1 VLPHSLAAWL
11 PTIGGSLIP
20 GRRRSIGSIRQ
31 LPSTRFSAT
40 VRKYGIRIAA
50 PYTFDSYQ
58 AAEAW
63 CQKVVEEL
71 WHAKYQV
78 LQQTGIA
85 KSLILNPGQTDGTSI
100 TLNEFARDWMNGNGH
115 LRDRTKYDYQ
125 RIIDRWLQLKVNGR
139 KLADHYL
146 SEFDLMLNRKW
157 VEEMTKEASTS
168 TIQYAYRVL
177 RAILNEA
184 VAAGLIAKAPAPI
197 KQINP
202 KPKERPMITI
212 EDLIKLADCVPK
224 QYRAA
229 VLIAGTCG
237 LRAGELFGLRR
248 RDVDISRATIRVS
261 QAVVNVPGKGA
272 LVGPLKTRTSNR
284 LVSVPTSLIDTL
296 QAHLIDHTNPDPDA
310 FVFEAAPGVPITVEE
325 RRGWWDEARKATG
338 MENLHWHDLRHFAAT
353 LAAQHGASMAEL
365 QARLGHSTVNAA
377 MRYQHATHE
386 RDTQIA
392 KNIDNT
398 IKKNI
403 NNDLEDVG

>member
-1 VLPHSLAAWL
+1 M
-11 PTIGGSLIP
+11 
-20 GRRRSIGSIRQ
+20 
-31 LPSTRFSAT
+31 
-40 VRKYGIRIAA
+40 RKYGIRIAA
-50 PYTFDSYQ
+50 PHTFDSYHD
-58 AAEAW
+58 AEAW

-78 LQQTGIA
+78 LQQTGLA
-85 KSLILNPGQTDGTSI
+85 KNLTLQPGKTDGTAI
-100 TLNEFARDWMNGNGH
+100 TLNEFAHDWMNGNIH
-115 LRDRTKYDYQ
+115 LRERTKYDYQ

-146 SEFDLMLNRKW
+146 VEFDLMLIRRW
-157 VEEMTKEASTS
+157 VEEMTKSASTS
-168 TIQYAYRVL
+168 TVQYAYRVL

-184 VAAGLIAKAPAPI
+184 VAAGLISKAPAPL
-197 KQINP
+197 KQMNP
-202 KPKERPMITI
+202 KPKERPIITMA
-212 EDLIKLADCVPK
+212 DLIKLADAVPN

-261 QAVVNVPGKGA
+261 QAVVNVPGIGA
-272 LVGPLKTRTSNR
+272 LVGPPKTRTSNR
-284 LVSVPTSLIDTL
+284 LISVPTSLLDTL
-296 QAHLIDHTNPDPDA
+296 QAHLMNHTNLDPDA

-338 MENLHWHDLRHFAAT
+338 LANLHWHDLRHFAAT

-365 QARLGHSTVNAA
+365 QARLGHATVNAA

-392 KNIDNT
+392 RNMDRT
-398 IKKNI
+398 IKKSI
-403 NNDLEDVG
+403 ADSDLENAG

>member
-1 VLPHSLAAWL
+1 M
-11 PTIGGSLIP
+11 
-20 GRRRSIGSIRQ
+20 GSIRQ

-50 PYTFDSYQ
+50 PHTFDSYQ

-63 CQKVVEEL
+63 CKKVVDDL
-71 WHAKYQV
+71 WLAKYQV
-78 LQQTGIA
+78 LQQNGLV
-85 KSLILNPGQTDGTSI
+85 KNMRFQPGTTDGTAI
-100 TLNEFARDWMNGNGH
+100 TLNEFARDWMNGNVH

-139 KLADHYL
+139 KLADHFL
-146 SEFDLMLNRKW
+146 AEFDLMLVRKW
-157 VEEMTKEASTS
+157 VEEMTKVASTS
-168 TIQYAYRVL
+168 TVQYAYRVL

-184 VAAGLIAKAPAPI
+184 AAAGLIDKAPAPL
-197 KQINP
+197 KQMNP
-202 KPKERPMITI
+202 KPKERPMITLD
-212 EDLIKLADCVPK
+212 DLLKLADSVPT

-248 RDVDISRATIRVS
+248 RDVDVSRGTIRVS
-261 QAVVNVPGKGA
+261 QAVVNVPGIGA
-272 LVGPLKTRTSNR
+272 VVGPPKTRTSNR

-296 QAHLIDHTNPDPDA
+296 QAHLINHTNPDPDA

-325 RRGWWDEARKATG
+325 RRSWWNEARKATG
-338 MENLHWHDLRHFAAT
+338 LENLHWHDLRHFAAT

-365 QARLGHSTVNAA
+365 QARLGHATVNAA

-386 RDTQIA
+386 RDNQIA
-392 KNIDNT
+392 KNIDLT
-398 IKKNI
+398 IKKTFKD
-403 NNDLEDVG
+403 NNLEDVG